1 MSKAPSSDIMESF
14 YQAISAT
21 MRPTKRKKV
30 IKNVFNRETKKN
42 REYIYKDTPGNY
54 VKMV

>member
-14 YQAISAT
+14 YPAISAT

>member
-1 MSKAPSSDIMESF
+1 MSTPSSDIMKSF
-14 YQAISAT
+14 YQAISTT
-21 MRPTKRKKV
+21 MRPSKRKKI

-42 REYIYKDTPGNY
+42 REYIYKDTPEDY